1 MKTAVSVEKPLHNPT
16 AGALIYLKLVLTAIF
31 WGGTFVAGRVIA
43 REVEPFSAAFL
54 RFLVASI
61 FLTLFLWRSPEKTPR
76 LAAVDGLL
84 LLALGLTGVF
94 AYNIFFFAGLK
105 KVTASR
111 ASLIIACN
119 PAFIALAAAWFFRE
133 RLKLVNVFGVG
144 LSITGAVIVISQG
157 NPAALL
163 TGRVGLGELYI
174 FGCVLS
180 WVLYSILGKAAMKR
194 LTPLTAVTFS
204 CAIGAACLLP
214 PACHGGLLRDFT
226 RYSPAAW
233 AGIVYLGFFGSA
245 LGFCWYYEGIKA
257 IGPSR
262 AGVFINFVPLSGVIL
277 AHLLLNEPITAVIV
291 VGALFVVTGV
301 YCTNRAR

>member
-1 MKTAVSVEKPLHNPT
+1 
-16 AGALIYLKLVLTAIF
+16 
-31 WGGTFVAGRVIA
+31 
-43 REVEPFSAAFL
+43 
-54 RFLVASI
+54 
-61 FLTLFLWRSPEKTPR
+61 
-76 LAAVDGLL
+76 
-84 LLALGLTGVF
+84 VF
-94 AYNIFFFAGLK
+94 AYNLFFFAGLK
-105 KVTASR
+105 QVPAGR

-133 RLKLVNVFGVG
+133 RLKLVNVLGIG

-157 NPAALL
+157 DPAALL

-180 WVLYSILGKAAMKR
+180 WVLYSIIGKAAMKR

-214 PACHGGLLRDFT
+214 PACHNGLLQDFS
-226 RYSPAAW
+226 RYSTAAW

-277 AHLLLNEPITAVIV
+277 AHLLLQEPITAVIV
-291 VGALFVVTGV
+291 VGAVFVVTGV
-301 YCTNRAR
+301 YCTNRSR